1 MCACRGKQAGRERRE
16 GRRGRWRRE
25 GGEFEGGRRVVD
37 HATRPSIHVLHHLL
51 LPLTAVHA
59 CCWLFS
65 QEFAGTESSGDADD
79 EAAAAAIAEDAIY
92 RLVDALAAKTMV
104 PIVQSV
110 VPGWLQQQVRTTHPP
125 THSLPETPT

>member
-1 MCACRGKQAGRERRE
+1 MRAG
-16 GRRGRWRRE
+16 GRGRWRRE
-25 GGEFEGGRRVVD
+25 GGEFEGGRVAD
-37 HATRPSIHVLHHLL
+37 PTTRPSIRVLHQLV

-110 VPGWLQQQVRTTHPP
+110 VPGWLQQQVHTTHLP
-125 THSLPETPT
+125 THPLTHCLKASA